1 MKAVMPAPED
11 ENMQNMSQGLL
22 NQNPVSFSVRGKEKK
37 IMDFLND
44 LYKNYPSIEVKS
56 FTIYKENFVDTDFKQ
71 VQRTVMECELIVF
84 TCDEGGTHWQQI

>member
-1 MKAVMPAPED
+1 MLIV
-11 ENMQNMSQGLL
+11 
-22 NQNPVSFSVRGKEKK
+22 
-37 IMDFLND
+37 FLND